1 MEQKIHEI
9 IASVLEGEATSEDRK
24 TLIGW
29 IKSSEENRR
38 ELEKTEAFWN
48 ALEILGNHENFNP
61 KDGYDNFLQH
71 LGKDTITHPVRGKRK
86 YFNYFLRIAASILLV
101 LGTSYITYRITKNT
115 TEAVD
120 YFELTT
126 PNGSHTQ
133 LTLTD
138 GTTIWLNSG
147 SKLRYPNKYNDTT
160 RTVYLEGEA
169 FFNVTKDPGHPF
181 IVQTSEVNVK
191 AFGTSFNVKAY
202 PNEGSIETTLV
213 DGVVIVEGNKTT
225 NSIENSITL
234 LPNQRA
240 TYIKTEGKLLLN
252 DYEQKKLTISNTE
265 IHPVERKKEILIVSK
280 EVNTQLYTSWIENL
294 LMFDNEPFESIAYKL
309 ERRYGATI
317 IFNDSEIKKYR
328 YSGKF
333 PEISIDRVLNA
344 LQFASPFN
352 YEIKLDTIYIK

>member
-1 MEQKIHEI
+1 MDHKIQEI
-9 IASVLEGEATSEDRK
+9 ITGVLAGEATSEDRK
-24 TLIGW
+24 TLIDW
-29 IKSSEENRR
+29 INSSEENRK

-48 ALEILGNHENFNP
+48 ALEIFNNRENFDP

-71 LGKDTITHPVRGKRK
+71 LGKDTITHPIRGKRK

-138 GTTIWLNSG
+138 GTTIWLNAG

-169 FFNVTKDPGHPF
+169 FFNVKKDARHPF

-213 DGVVIVEGNKTT
+213 DGVVIVEGNKAI
-225 NSIENSITL
+225 NNEKKSIKL

-240 TYIKTEGKLLLN
+240 TFIKTEGRLLLN
-252 DYEQKKLTISNTE
+252 DYEQKKLTKSNP
-265 IHPVERKKEILIVSK
+265 IVYPVKREKESLIVSK
-280 EVNTQLYTSWIENL
+280 EVNTELYTSWINNL